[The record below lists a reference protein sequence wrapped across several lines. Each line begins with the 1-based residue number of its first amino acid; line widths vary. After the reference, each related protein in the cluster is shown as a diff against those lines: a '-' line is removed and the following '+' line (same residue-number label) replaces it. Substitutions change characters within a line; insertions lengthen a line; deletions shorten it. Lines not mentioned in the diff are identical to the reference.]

1 MPIEAI
7 LTLCVI
13 VLAVVLFATEF
24 ISVDWVALLIMIS
37 LILLGII
44 SVEEG
49 VQGFSNKATITV
61 AFMFVLSGALLK
73 SGVLQLVAQRLGGV
87 FRRHFALGLGFMMLL
102 VAFAS
107 AFINNTPVVAVFIPV
122 LVQVAKNSGFSP
134 SRLLIPL
141 SFASI
146 FGGMCTLIGTST
158 NILVSGIAESAGQTS
173 FSMFTMAPL
182 GLILLSVGV
191 LYILLPGSRLLPERR
206 TPEDLS
212 EKFGMRNYLTE
223 IELLPKAPSVGKR
236 IMDSPLIQALEIDII
251 EVRRGEEKFP
261 LPPGDFVLQAND
273 RLQVRAS
280 IEKIKA
286 LKEKAQIRIVTPGE
300 TEEQEDDEKGF
311 TWVEMVITPR
321 SKLDGKKLKML
332 DFRRQFRAVP
342 LAILQ
347 RTGVLHDNLYEAR
360 LQAGDVILAEVKTH
374 YVRELKKREAG
385 LDAPFILLSE
395 EAQVDFQ
402 KNQFLIV
409 LSVMVAMVTLATMGL
424 VDIMVGAMASTAL
437 LVLLGVLNMKE
448 VYENINWKVIFLLAG
463 TLSLGVAMHNSGL
476 DSLIA
481 DLFVNHLGA
490 WGPVVVISGLYLA
503 TSLLTEM
510 MSNNASAVLMSPI
523 ALTTAQ
529 HLELD
534 PLPFLVAVAF
544 AASASFM
551 TPVGYQTN
559 AMVYSAGGYRFTD
572 FFRVGAPLS
581 LLFWLLATLLI
592 PLIYGVS

>member
-49 VQGFSNKATITV
+49 VKGFSNKATITV

-73 SGVLQLVAQRLGGV
+73 SGVLQLLASRLATL
-87 FRRHFALGLGFMMLL
+87 FRKSYTLGLTLMMLFVAL
-102 VAFAS
+102 VS

-122 LVQVAKNSGFSP
+122 LVQVAKETGFSP

-146 FGGMCTLIGTST
+146 FGGTCTLIGTST
-158 NILVSGIAESAGQTS
+158 NILVSGIAEADGIEA
-173 FSMFTMAPL
+173 FSMFTFAPM
-182 GLILLSVGV
+182 GLILLAVGV
-191 LYILLPGSRLLPERR
+191 LYILFTGRWLLPDRHNTENLK
-206 TPEDLS
+206 D
-212 EKFGMRNYLTE
+212 KFGMRNYLTE
-223 IELLPKAPSVGKR
+223 IELQPGAPSVGKR
-236 IMDSPLIQALEIDII
+236 IMDSPLIQVLEIDII
-251 EVRRGEEKFP
+251 ELRRGEERFS

-280 IEKIKA
+280 IERIKA
-286 LKEKAQIRIVTPGE
+286 LKDKAQIRIITPGKSD
-300 TEEQEDDEKGF
+300 EQDKDDKGF
-311 TWVEMVITPR
+311 TWVEMVITHH
-321 SKLDGKKLKML
+321 SNLDGKKLKAL
-332 DFRRQFRAVP
+332 DFKQQFRAIP
-342 LAILQ
+342 LAIRQ
-347 RTGVLHDNLYEAR
+347 RTGILHDNLYEAR

-374 YVRELKKREAG
+374 YVRELKRREAEPG
-385 LDAPFILLSE
+385 APFILLSE
-395 EAQVDFQ
+395 EARIDFN
-402 KNQFLIV
+402 KRQFLLVLAVMTAMIV
-409 LSVMVAMVTLATMGL
+409 LATIGL
-424 VDIMVGAMASTAL
+424 VDIMLGAMASVLL
-437 LVLLGVLNMKE
+437 LVFVGVITMKE
-448 VYENINWKVIFLLAG
+448 AYDNINWKVIFLLAG
-463 TLSLGVAMHNSGL
+463 TLSLGEAMRNSGL
-476 DSLIA
+476 DFMIA
-481 DLFVNHLGA
+481 DLLISQLGS
-490 WGPVVVISGLYLA
+490 WGPVVVISGMYLA
-503 TSLLTEM
+503 TSLLTEL
-510 MSNNASAVLMSPI
+510 MSNNAAAVLMSPI
-523 ALTTAQ
+523 AISTAQ
-529 HLELD
+529 HMELS
-534 PLPFLVAVAF
+534 PMPFLVAVAF

-572 FFRVGAPLS
+572 FFRVGGPLN